1 MNFQTHIRL
10 VESDGQAMVLVGSKE
25 GVPIQPINPERLIM
39 LRTEAA
45 KKNLTLDLV
54 FGLMRGDSLD
64 NSLLPVVATQE
75 ELSALYVF
83 EVTIAGVMTAREE
96 GRSWVL
102 PDETLSALKTINLLS
117 QSSDLT

>member
-25 GVPIQPINPERLIM
+25 GVPIQPINLERLIM

-45 KKNLTLDLV
+45 KKNLTLDLF

-102 PDETLSALKTINLLS
+102 PDETLSALKTISLLS